1 MDELPIRALVDS
13 EFPGEW
19 GEGSPRSGLVPCRVL
34 RATNLGSSGIDYSTA
49 ARRYVPEAKVN
60 VKRLRRGD
68 VVLEAAGGGPGVPVG
83 RVARFDPPNEEWT
96 YVVSNFFRTLRP
108 AKNTDSRFVCH
119 MLHYLYRQPAIW
131 QVQQQTTGIINLKVR
146 DYLQLRVPV
155 PPLEEQRRIAE
166 ILDTIDETIQATERV
181 IAKLWQAR
189 VGAVEYEL
197 NTIDNKY
204 RRSSL
209 LDIVSIPSGQVDPR
223 VEPWSSLTLVGPDH
237 IEGDGRGRLLARVSA
252 RDQGAI
258 SGKYR
263 FEVGDVIYSKIR
275 PELRKAWL
283 TTFSGLCSADMYPL
297 SPGRTV
303 MGEYVASVI
312 LGQRFSRFA
321 VSVSARS
328 SGMPKVNRRELAEF
342 RIALAPLE
350 VQQTVARIAESYACR
365 IESETATLMKI
376 KQVRSGLAD
385 DLLSGRVRTVAA

>member
-1 MDELPIRALVDS
+1 MAEWRDEQLGSLVSFEYGSALRAESRTGHGFNVYGSNGVVGHHDSALV
-13 EFPGEW
+13 
-19 GEGSPRSGLVPCRVL
+19 
-34 RATNLGSSGIDYSTA
+34 A
-49 ARRYVPEAKVN
+49 
-60 VKRLRRGD
+60 
-68 VVLEAAGGGPGVPVG
+68 GPGIIIGRKGSVGALHWSEDDFWPIDTTYWAKPKADLDLRWIREALDLAGLASLDSSTGVPG
-83 RVARFDPPNEEWT
+83 LNRYDAYERW
-96 YVVSNFFRTLRP
+96 
-108 AKNTDSRFVCH
+108 
-119 MLHYLYRQPAIW
+119 
-131 QVQQQTTGIINLKVR
+131 
-146 DYLQLRVPV
+146 VPV

-181 IAKLWQAR
+181 ITKLWQTR
-189 VGAVEYEL
+189 VGAVEHKL
-197 NTIDNKY
+197 NMIDNEY
-204 RRSSL
+204 PHRSL
-209 LDIVSIPSGQVDPR
+209 LDVVSIPSGQVDPR
-223 VEPWSSLTLVGPDH
+223 VEPWASLTLVAPDH
-237 IEGDGRGRLLARVSA
+237 IEGGGRGRLLARVSA

-263 FEVGDVIYSKIR
+263 FEAGDVIYSKIR

-297 SPGRTV
+297 SPRPAV

-342 RIALAPLE
+342 RIALAPFE
-350 VQQTVARIAESYACR
+350 VQQTVARTSESYARR
-365 IESETATLMKI
+365 IESESETLRKV